1 MHAEVPRRP
10 ARANSLPPVWFFPYT
25 ALVEGVPLSESPG
38 RKEVAMN
45 IDLSEQDLRL
55 LKMILRKSELT
66 LSFTPD
72 SIRVCP

>member
-1 MHAEVPRRP
+1 
-10 ARANSLPPVWFFPYT
+10 
-25 ALVEGVPLSESPG
+25 
-38 RKEVAMN
+38 MN

-55 LKMILRKSELT
+55 LKMILSKLELT

>member
-1 MHAEVPRRP
+1 
-10 ARANSLPPVWFFPYT
+10 
-25 ALVEGVPLSESPG
+25 
-38 RKEVAMN
+38 MN